1 MKFRN
6 KMAVAALATSGLI
19 LSSAPAFAGSIN
31 GSGATFAQP
40 LIDVCKVEFTKDT
53 GHTINYTGGGS
64 GKGRTD
70 FTNNLVDFAASDAV
84 YTSGFPA
91 HLEYAPVYAAPI
103 AIFYNLPTVKEPI
116 NLSAETVAQIFSG
129 EITKWNDPRI
139 IEENQNV
146 TIKTPVYKTKKEV
159 VTVGG
164 KKVTKT
170 VPALDK
176 NGKPTVLRINTKTV
190 NIALPNTAIT
200 VYYRT
205 DSSGTSE
212 QFGKFLQ
219 GANAGANSG
228 VWPKTASGTF
238 ANSTPNGLSGL
249 FNFQGASGSALV
261 AAGVKGKVGGIG
273 YGEVGWA
280 VDAKLPT
287 ASIKNAAGEFV
298 QPTAAG
304 TSAFLGQSGTILA
317 NGSVTT
323 DYKKSVSGA
332 YSIGTASY
340 GLVYPESAKKD
351 PEKQKIVAAWHTYLL
366 EQCPKK
372 FPEKGY
378 VQITGPLYDK
388 AKAQIAK
395 IK

>member
-6 KMAVAALATSGLI
+6 KMVVAVLTTSGLI
-19 LSSAPAFAGSIN
+19 LSSAPAIADQIN
-31 GSGATFAQP
+31 GSGASFAQP
-40 LIDVCKVEFTKDT
+40 LIDVCKVEFTKET
-53 GHTINYTGGGS
+53 GHTINYTAGGS

-103 AIFYNLPTVKEPI
+103 AIFYNLPTVKEVI
-116 NLSAETVAQIFSG
+116 NLSAETLAQIFSG

-139 IEENQNV
+139 IEENQKV
-146 TIKTPVYKTKKEV
+146 TIKTPVYRTKKEV

-170 VPALDK
+170 VPALNK
-176 NGKPTVLRINTKTV
+176 NGKPKVIRTITRTVD
-190 NIALPNTAIT
+190 IALPNTPIT

-212 QFGKFLQ
+212 QFGKFLR
-219 GANAGANSG
+219 GANAGENAG
-228 VWPKTASGTF
+228 LWPKTASGTF
-238 ANSTPNGLSGL
+238 SNMTPNNIANS

-261 AAGVKGKVGGIG
+261 AAGVKGKVGAIG
-273 YGEVGWA
+273 YGEVSWA
-280 VDAKLPT
+280 TDNKLPS
-287 ASIKNAAGEFV
+287 ANIKNAAGEFV
-298 QPTAAG
+298 APTAAG
-304 TSAFLGQSGTILA
+304 TSAFLGGGTILA
-317 NGSVTT
+317 NGSVVT
-323 DYKKSVSGA
+323 DYKKPITGA
-332 YSIGTASY
+332 YSLGTASY
-340 GLVYPESAKKD
+340 GLVYPESAKKNA
-351 PEKQKIVAAWHTYLL
+351 EKQKIVAAWHTYLL

-378 VQITGPLYDK
+378 AQITGPLYDK

>member
-1 MKFRN
+1 MKL
-6 KMAVAALATSGLI
+6 KGKLAVTVIAISGLV
-19 LSSAPAFAGSIN
+19 LTSSPAYAAQIN
-31 GSGATFAQP
+31 GSGATFAVP
-40 LIDVCKVEFTKDT
+40 LIDACKAEFTKDT

-70 FTNNLVDFAASDAV
+70 FTNNLVDFAASDAP

-91 HLEYAPVYAAPI
+91 HLEYAPVFAAPI
-103 AIFYNLPTVKEPI
+103 AVFYNLPTVKESI
-116 NLSAETVAQIFSG
+116 YLSESTLAQIFSG
-129 EITKWNDPRI
+129 FITNWNDPLIAKDNERTVKT
-139 IEENQNV
+139 V
-146 TIKTPVYKTKKEV
+146 TFKTQK
-159 VTVGG
+159 VTTTLKG

-170 VPALDK
+170 VPVLDK
-176 NGKPTVLRINTKTV
+176 KGKPVIAKTTSKLV
-190 NIALPNTAIT
+190 NIDLPNQQIT

-212 QFGKFLQ
+212 NFGMFLK
-219 GANAGANSG
+219 GANAATNARL
-228 VWPKTASGTF
+228 WPKTASGTF
-238 ANSTPNGLSGL
+238 ANSTPNNISTF

-273 YGEVGWA
+273 YGEVSWA
-280 VDAKLPT
+280 TDNGLPV
-287 ASIKNAAGEFV
+287 ANIRNAAGEYNA
-298 QPTAAG
+298 PTSAG
-304 TSAFLGQSGTILA
+304 TSAFLGGGTIEA
-317 NGSVTT
+317 NGVIKV
-323 DYKKSVSGA
+323 DYEKKIPGA
-332 YSIGTASY
+332 YPLGIASY
-340 GLVYPESAKKD
+340 GLVYPEAAKKNA
-351 PEKQKIVAAWHTYLL
+351 ETQKIVAQWHTYLL

>member
-1 MKFRN
+1 MKFN
-6 KMAVAALATSGLI
+6 KKAAVVALTASGLI
-19 LSSAPAFAGSIN
+19 FSSTPAFADTIN
-31 GSGATFAQP
+31 GSGASFAQP

-53 GHTINYTGGGS
+53 GHTINYTAGGS

-70 FTNNLVDFAASDAV
+70 FASNLVDFAASDAV

-103 AIFYNLPTVKEPI
+103 AIFYNLPTVKEAI
-116 NLSAETVAQIFSG
+116 NLSEATLAQIFSG
-129 EITKWNDPRI
+129 EITKWNDPQI
-139 IEENQNV
+139 IEENQGV
-146 TIKTPVYKTKKEV
+146 TVKTPVYKTKKEV

-170 VPALDK
+170 VPVLDK
-176 NGKPTVLRINTKTV
+176 NGKPTIIRTITKKV
-190 NIALPNTAIT
+190 DIALPNTPIT

-212 QFGKFLQ
+212 QLGKFLQ
-219 GANAGANSG
+219 GANAGANAG
-228 VWPKTASGTF
+228 LWPKTASGTF
-238 ANSTPNGLSGL
+238 SNMTPNSIAGN

-261 AAGVKGKVGGIG
+261 AAGVKGKIGGIG
-273 YGEVGWA
+273 YAEVGWP
-280 VDAKLPT
+280 VENKLPS
-287 ASIKNAAGEFV
+287 ANIKNAAGEYV

-304 TSAFLGQSGTILA
+304 TSAFLGSSGTILA

-323 DYKKSVSGA
+323 DYKKPVSGA
-332 YSIGTASY
+332 YSLGTASY
-340 GLVYPESAKKD
+340 GLVYPASANKNA
-351 PEKQKIVAAWHTYLL
+351 EKQKIVAAWHTYLL

-378 VQITGPLYDK
+378 VAISGPLYDK
-388 AKAQIAK
+388 AKEQIAK

>member
-1 MKFRN
+1 MKFRK
-6 KMAVAALATSGLI
+6 KMAVAVLAASGLI
-19 LSSAPAFAGSIN
+19 FSSTPAFANSIN

-53 GHTINYTGGGS
+53 GYTVNYTAGGS

-70 FTNNLVDFAASDAV
+70 FANNLVDFAASDAV
-84 YTSGFPA
+84 YTSGIPA

-103 AIFYNLPTVKEPI
+103 AIFYNLPSVKEPI
-116 NLSAETVAQIFSG
+116 NLSAETVAQIFGG

-139 IEENQNV
+139 IEENQRV
-146 TIKTPVYKTKKEV
+146 TIKTPIYKTKKEV

-176 NGKPTVLRINTKTV
+176 NGKPTVLRTITKTV
-190 NIALPNTAIT
+190 DIQLPNTPIT

-219 GANAGANSG
+219 GANAGENAG

-238 ANSTPNGLSGL
+238 ANSTPKNISNF

-273 YGEVGWA
+273 YGEVSWA
-280 VDAKLPT
+280 TDNKLPV

-298 QPTAAG
+298 APTAAG
-304 TSAFLGQSGTILA
+304 TSAFLGGGTIQA
-317 NGSVTT
+317 NGGLVA
-323 DYKKSVSGA
+323 DYKKAITGA
-332 YSIGTASY
+332 YPIGTASY
-340 GLVYPESAKKD
+340 GLVYPASAKKD

>member
-1 MKFRN
+1 MKLKR
-6 KMAVAALATSGLI
+6 KLAVTVIAISGLV
-19 LSSAPAFAGSIN
+19 LSSSPAFAGQIN

-53 GHTINYTGGGS
+53 GHTVNYTGGGS

-70 FTNNLVDFAASDAV
+70 FQKNLVDFAASDAV

-103 AIFYNLPTVKEPI
+103 AIFYNLPTVKESI
-116 NLSAETVAQIFSG
+116 YLSEATVAQIFSG
-129 EITKWNDPRI
+129 FITNWNDKLIAADNERTVKK
-139 IEENQNV
+139 V
-146 TIKTPVYKTKKEV
+146 TFKTKKI
-159 VTVGG
+159 TTKVGG
-164 KKVTKT
+164 KNVTKT
-170 VPALDK
+170 VPVLNK
-176 NGKPTVLRINTKTV
+176 KGKPVIAKTTSVKV
-190 NIALPNTAIT
+190 NIDLPNQPIT

-219 GANAGANSG
+219 GANAGANQRL
-228 VWPKTASGTF
+228 WPKTASGTF
-238 ANSTPNGLSGL
+238 ANQTPNNISTF

-273 YGEVGWA
+273 YGEVSWA
-280 VDAKLPT
+280 TDNGLPT
-287 ASIKNAAGEFV
+287 ANIRNAAGEFIKAD
-298 QPTAAG
+298 AAG
-304 TSAFLGQSGTILA
+304 TSAFLGGGTIEA
-317 NGSVTT
+317 NGSLTA
-323 DYKKSVSGA
+323 DYKKKISGA
-332 YSIGTASY
+332 YPIATASY
-340 GLVYPESAKKD
+340 GLVYPAAANKD
-351 PEKQKIVAAWHTYLL
+351 PEKQKIVAQWHTYLL
-366 EQCPKK
+366 EQCAKK

-378 VQITGPLYDK
+378 AQITGPLYDK

>member
-1 MKFRN
+1 MKLNR
-6 KMAVAALATSGLI
+6 KVAVAAIAISGLV
-19 LSSAPAFAGSIN
+19 LSSSPAFAGQIN

-53 GHTINYTGGGS
+53 GHTINYTAGGS

-70 FTNNLVDFAASDAV
+70 FQKNLVDFAASDAV

-103 AIFYNLPTVKEPI
+103 AIFYNLPTVKESI
-116 NLSAETVAQIFSG
+116 YLSETTVAQIFSG
-129 EITKWNDPRI
+129 FITNWNDKLIAADNERTVKT
-139 IEENQNV
+139 V
-146 TIKTPVYKTKKEV
+146 TYKTKKI
-159 VTVGG
+159 TTKVGG
-164 KKVTKT
+164 KNVTKT
-170 VPALDK
+170 VPLLNK
-176 NGKPTVLRINTKTV
+176 QGKPVIKKTTSKKV
-190 NIALPNTAIT
+190 NIDLPNQPIT

-219 GANAGANSG
+219 GANAGANSRL
-228 VWPKTASGTF
+228 WPKTASGTF
-238 ANSTPNGLSGL
+238 ANQTPNNISTF

-273 YGEVGWA
+273 YGEVSWA
-280 VDAKLPT
+280 TDNKLPV
-287 ASIKNAAGEFV
+287 ANIKNAAGEFIA
-298 QPTAAG
+298 PTAAG
-304 TSAFLGQSGTILA
+304 SSAFLGGGTIEA
-317 NGSVTT
+317 NGSLTA
-323 DYKKSVSGA
+323 DYKKAIPGA
-332 YSIGTASY
+332 YPIATASY

-351 PEKQKIVAAWHTYLL
+351 PEKQKIVAQWHTYLL

>member
-6 KMAVAALATSGLI
+6 KMVVAVLTTSGLI
-19 LSSAPAFAGSIN
+19 LSSAPAFADQIN
-31 GSGATFAQP
+31 GSGASFAQP
-40 LIDVCKVEFTKDT
+40 LIDVCKVEFTKET
-53 GHTINYTGGGS
+53 GHTINYTAGGS

-91 HLEYAPVYAAPI
+91 HLEYAQVYAAPI
-103 AIFYNLPTVKEPI
+103 AIFYNLPTVKEVI
-116 NLSAETVAQIFSG
+116 NLSAETLAQIFSG

-139 IEENQNV
+139 IEENQKV
-146 TIKTPVYKTKKEV
+146 TIKTPVYRTKKEV

-170 VPALDK
+170 VPALNK
-176 NGKPTVLRINTKTV
+176 NGKPKVIRTITRTVD
-190 NIALPNTAIT
+190 IALPNTPIT

-212 QFGKFLQ
+212 QFGKFLR
-219 GANAGANSG
+219 GANAGENAG
-228 VWPKTASGTF
+228 LWPKTASGTF
-238 ANSTPNGLSGL
+238 SNMTPNNIANS

-261 AAGVKGKVGGIG
+261 AAGVKGKVGAIG
-273 YGEVGWA
+273 YGEVSWA
-280 VDAKLPT
+280 TDNKLPS
-287 ASIKNAAGEFV
+287 ANIKNADGEFV
-298 QPTAAG
+298 APTAAG
-304 TSAFLGQSGTILA
+304 TSAFLGGGTILA
-317 NGSVTT
+317 NGSVVT
-323 DYKKSVSGA
+323 DYKKPITGA
-332 YSIGTASY
+332 YSLGTASY
-340 GLVYPESAKKD
+340 GLVYPESAKKNA
-351 PEKQKIVAAWHTYLL
+351 EKQKIVAAWHTYLL

-378 VQITGPLYDK
+378 AQITGPLYDK

>member
-1 MKFRN
+1 MKFGN
-6 KMAVAALATSGLI
+6 KIAVVALATSGLI
-19 LSSAPAFAGSIN
+19 LSANAAFANSIN

-53 GHTINYTGGGS
+53 GYTVNYTAGGS

-70 FTNNLVDFAASDAV
+70 FANNLVDFAASDAV
-84 YTSGFPA
+84 YTSGIPA

-103 AIFYNLPTVKEPI
+103 AIFYNLPSVKEPI
-116 NLSAETVAQIFSG
+116 NLSPETLAQIFGG

-139 IEENQNV
+139 IEENQRV

-176 NGKPTVLRINTKTV
+176 NGKPTVLRTITKTV
-190 NIALPNTAIT
+190 DIQLPNTPIT

-219 GANAGANSG
+219 GANAGENAG

-238 ANSTPNGLSGL
+238 ANSTPKNISGF

-273 YGEVGWA
+273 YGEVSWA
-280 VDAKLPT
+280 TDNKLPV

-298 QPTAAG
+298 APTAAG
-304 TSAFLGQSGTILA
+304 TSAFLGGGTIQA
-317 NGSVTT
+317 NGGLVA
-323 DYKKSVSGA
+323 DYKKSITGA
-332 YSIGTASY
+332 YPIGTASY
-340 GLVYPESAKKD
+340 GLVYPASAKKD
-351 PEKQKIVAAWHTYLL
+351 AEKQKIVAAWHTYLL

-388 AKAQIAK
+388 AKEQIAK

>member
-1 MKFRN
+1 MKLNR
-6 KMAVAALATSGLI
+6 KVAVVAIAISGLV
-19 LSSAPAFAGSIN
+19 LSSSPAFAGQIN

-53 GHTINYTGGGS
+53 GHTINYTAGGS

-70 FTNNLVDFAASDAV
+70 FQKNLVDFAASDAV

-103 AIFYNLPTVKEPI
+103 AIFYNLPTVKESI
-116 NLSAETVAQIFSG
+116 YLSETTVAQIFSG
-129 EITKWNDPRI
+129 FITNWNDKLIAADNERTVKT
-139 IEENQNV
+139 V
-146 TIKTPVYKTKKEV
+146 TYKTKKI
-159 VTVGG
+159 TTKVGG
-164 KKVTKT
+164 KNVTKT
-170 VPALDK
+170 VPLLNK
-176 NGKPTVLRINTKTV
+176 QGKPVIKKTTSKKV
-190 NIALPNTAIT
+190 NIDLPNQPIT

-219 GANAGANSG
+219 GANAGANSRL
-228 VWPKTASGTF
+228 WPKTASGTF
-238 ANSTPNGLSGL
+238 ANQTPNNISTF

-273 YGEVGWA
+273 YGEVSWA
-280 VDAKLPT
+280 TDNKLPV
-287 ASIKNAAGEFV
+287 ANIKNAAGEFIA
-298 QPTAAG
+298 PTAAG
-304 TSAFLGQSGTILA
+304 SSAFLGGGTIEA
-317 NGSVTT
+317 NGSLTA
-323 DYKKSVSGA
+323 DYKKAIPGA
-332 YSIGTASY
+332 YPIATASY

-351 PEKQKIVAAWHTYLL
+351 PEKQKIVAQWHTYLL

>member
-6 KMAVAALATSGLI
+6 KMAVAVIATSGLI
-19 LSSAPAFAGSIN
+19 FSSSPAFAGSIN

-53 GHTINYTGGGS
+53 GHTVNYTAGGS

-70 FTNNLVDFAASDAV
+70 FANNLVDFAASDAV

-103 AIFYNLPTVKEPI
+103 AIFYNLPSVKEPI

-139 IEENQNV
+139 IEENQKV

-176 NGKPTVLRINTKTV
+176 NGKPTVLRTITKTV
-190 NIALPNTAIT
+190 DIALPNTPIT

-219 GANAGANSG
+219 GANAGENAG
-228 VWPKTASGTF
+228 LWPKTASGTF
-238 ANSTPNGLSGL
+238 ANSTPQSISNF

-273 YGEVGWA
+273 YGEVSWA
-280 VDAKLPT
+280 TDNKLPV

-298 QPTAAG
+298 APTSAG
-304 TSAFLGQSGTILA
+304 TSAFLGGGTIQA
-317 NGSVTT
+317 NGGLVA
-323 DYKKSVSGA
+323 DYKKSITGA
-332 YSIGTASY
+332 YPIGTASY
-340 GLVYPESAKKD
+340 GLVYPASAKKD